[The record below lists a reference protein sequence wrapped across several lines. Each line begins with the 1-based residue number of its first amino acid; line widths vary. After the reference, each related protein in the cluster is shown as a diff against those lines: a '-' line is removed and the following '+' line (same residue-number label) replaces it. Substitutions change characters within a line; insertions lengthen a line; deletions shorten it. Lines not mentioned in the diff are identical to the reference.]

1 MRARAFL
8 LALLFFGAAAAQTPP
23 RVGPLQIQNNLGEIA
38 AGGAAAQ
45 AAAQANLGTATNLSG
60 ANASGANVTAT
71 GAVTARTLADRA
83 AERLNIKD
91 YGAVGDT
98 NSDQTTATIAL
109 GSAALTVGHSDF
121 TAADVGKAISVDG
134 AGTQAATGAVSSI
147 PTNTA
152 GSGYVS
158 LPTITLGSIG
168 SGTLATPLPRMA
180 LQSGTVASGGVGCTT
195 GTQTFT
201 LSGGSPITVA
211 TLTGTVTA
219 GVLSGAL
226 TVTAASSYINLPTP
240 VATVPL
246 TGGGC
251 STPPTL
257 NASFGLLSVYMA
269 GSGINYPPGVTASIS
284 GGTPSVAAAL
294 GTPVVTLPTP
304 PLVTTIAGVTSP
316 TQITLAATAA
326 TALTGGAVNIAW
338 GHDDSAAINATVIQA
353 NTFVA
358 AGGFRKNL
366 YFPSGNYWV
375 QSAPPMLS
383 GNVGITGDGVNIS
396 KLTVSPAFTGDLFS
410 WSDAWIG
417 NSGSTGGTTI
427 QAGAKSGVNITG
439 IHVVGNR
446 LSANIQNAFV
456 FYDHTD
462 FLIMDRVQVETLH
475 GRALYAGIVKNDA
488 ESYIRESHFSN
499 FRMFSDGA
507 PGFPVFELS
516 SNAPGDS
523 SNTIELTGIDIY
535 APYDVGI
542 FIHGQQ
548 NAPRGIFGDY
558 IRIEGVEVGGVG
570 ADLLKLG
577 DATNNT
583 IMQSVMFS
591 HLDLLDC
598 YQGFA
603 AVHLTSPG
611 PSFVPYGMQ
620 LSGVIGGGVPYGR
633 GLQLDFSRA
642 SSYAFQLISTSDIN
656 VTIGANSSNN
666 LITGWGQE
674 KTWSYSLDAASLAST
689 LYPALANGSPGGAG
703 LDLQLS
709 RTSSTQVASGAASFA
724 AGSGNTAS
732 GQYSV
737 AFGGGNAAT
746 NTGSGAFG
754 NANNVSG
761 SFSFGFGQ
769 SNSVSNGTA
778 MAFGFGNT
786 VSGASA
792 EAFGFS
798 NRAAGTG
805 SDVFGQGAY
814 DHGRYGWFG
823 YGNHNFLAQGDD
835 QSGVQPMSAVTAG
848 AAQATLSADGGA
860 VNTVNILNLPN
871 NSSYGFGRI
880 SVVAFDKV
888 GIQAAMWYVDGLLAT
903 RGASAATTALIGTPT
918 VTLAQSNIT
927 SIVAGSLVISAD
939 TTNGG
944 ILFKVTGISAALHVA
959 TAPVSVEVQ

>member
-1 MRARAFL
+1 MRRFL
-8 LALLFFGAAAAQTPP
+8 LLLLWLLPSLALGQPQGYPGPGPVPPGAPYP
-23 RVGPLQIQNNLGEIA
+23 
-38 AGGAAAQ
+38 
-45 AAAQANLGTATNLSG
+45 
-60 ANASGANVTAT
+60 AT
-71 GAVTARTLADRA
+71 GSSTGRTPAERA
-83 AERLNIKD
+83 AERVNVKD
-91 YGAVGDT
+91 FGAVGDT
-98 NSDQTTATIAL
+98 TSDQTTATIS
-109 GSAALTVGHSDF
+109 SASANLTVGHSDF
-121 TAADVGKAISVDG
+121 TAADVGKAISIDG
-134 AGTQAATGAVSSI
+134 AGAQAATGTVSSI
-147 PTNTA
+147 PTATP
-152 GSGYVS
+152 GSGYVT
-158 LPTITLGSIG
+158 LPTITLGSVG
-168 SGTLATPLPRMA
+168 SGTLAKPLPRMA
-180 LQSGTVASGGVGCTT
+180 LQSGTVASGGAGCTT

-211 TLTGTVTA
+211 TLTGTVAA
-219 GVLSGAL
+219 GALSGAL
-226 TVTAASSYINLPTP
+226 TVVAAGSYINLPTS
-240 VATVPL
+240 VAAVTL

-251 STPPTL
+251 STAPTL

-284 GGTPSVAAAL
+284 GGTPGVAATL
-294 GTPVVTLPTP
+294 GTPVVTLPIA
-304 PLVTTIAGVTSP
+304 PLVTTIAGYTSP

-326 TALTGGAVNIAW
+326 TALTGAAANIAW
-338 GHDDSAAINATVIQA
+338 GHDDSASVNAAIIQA
-353 NTFVA
+353 NTFVTG
-358 AGGFRKNL
+358 GGFRKNL
-366 YFPSGNYWV
+366 YFPGGNYWI
-375 QSAPPMLS
+375 AAALTMLG

-396 KLTVSPAFTGDLFS
+396 KVTVSPAFTGDLFS

-427 QAGAKSGVNITG
+427 QAGAKSGVNVTN

-446 LSANIQNAFV
+446 LSPNIQNAFV

-475 GRALYAGIVKNDA
+475 GRAFYAGIVKNDA

-507 PGFPVFELS
+507 PGFPVFEIN
-516 SNAPGDS
+516 SNAAGDS
-523 SNTIELTGIDIY
+523 SNTDELSGIDIY

-542 FIHGQQ
+542 WIHGIQ

-570 ADLLKLG
+570 ADLLMLG
-577 DATNNT
+577 DTTNNT

-591 HLDLLDC
+591 HLDLIDP

-603 AVHLTSPG
+603 AVHLTSPSA
-611 PSFVPYGMQ
+611 SFVPYGMQ
-620 LSGVIGGGVPYGR
+620 LSGVIGGGLPYGR

-666 LITGWGQE
+666 LLTGWGQE
-674 KTWSYSLDAASLAST
+674 KTWTYSIDATSLATT
-689 LYPALANGSPGGAG
+689 LSPALANGSPGGAG

-709 RTSSTQVASGAASFA
+709 RTLSTQVASGSTAFA
-724 AGSGNTAS
+724 AGSNNTAS

-737 AFGGGNAAT
+737 ALGGGNTAS

-754 NANNVSG
+754 NSNTVSG
-761 SFSFGFGQ
+761 SFSFAFGQ
-769 SNSVSNGTA
+769 SNSVTNGTA
-778 MAFGFGNT
+778 TAFGFGHT

-792 EAFGFS
+792 GAFGFS
-798 NRAAGTG
+798 NRSAGTA
-805 SDVFGQGAY
+805 SFMFGQGAY
-814 DHGRYGWFG
+814 DKGKYGYFG
-823 YGNHNFLAQGDD
+823 YGNHNFSAQGDD
-835 QSGVQPMSAVTAG
+835 QFGFQPMSAITSG
-848 AAQATLSADGGA
+848 STQATLSADAGA
-860 VNTVNILNLPN
+860 ANTVNILNLPN
-871 NSSYGFGRI
+871 NGAYGFGRI
-880 SVVAFDKV
+880 AVVAFDKV

-927 SIVAGSLVISAD
+927 SIVAGSLVVSAD
-939 TTNGG
+939 ATNGG

-959 TAPVSVEVQ
+959 TAPQSVEVQ